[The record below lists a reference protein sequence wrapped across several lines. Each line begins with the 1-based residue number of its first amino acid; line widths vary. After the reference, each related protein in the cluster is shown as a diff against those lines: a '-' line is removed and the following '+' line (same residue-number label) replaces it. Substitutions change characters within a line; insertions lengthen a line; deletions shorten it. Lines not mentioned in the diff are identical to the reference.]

1 MNIWQMIMLVGAGIL
16 GGMANAMAGGAS
28 LFTFPAML
36 AAGLPPV
43 IANATNSFA
52 LLPGNSIGA
61 YADRE
66 RIPPRNR
73 AMATALALAIFGGLC
88 GAALLLAT
96 STRIFA
102 LLIPAL
108 IGAATLIFTFS
119 TAIRKF
125 LTRQLSGHEHPK
137 LRLVMVMAAAIYNG
151 FFGAGVGVIFLAS
164 LMATGHEDL
173 RAANAFKNL
182 LAFLSN
188 IGGIV
193 IFLMAGSISWPQGFV
208 MMAGTTAGGL
218 LGGTLMKILPTAVVR
233 WVITICG
240 TVMTA
245 IYVYRFWL

>member
-1 MNIWQMIMLVGAGIL
+1 MNIWQMIMLIGAGIL
-16 GGMANAMAGGAS
+16 GGMANAIAGGAS

-36 AAGLPPV
+36 ATGLPPV

-52 LLPGNSIGA
+52 LLPGNCIGA
-61 YADRE
+61 FADRE
-66 RIPPRNR
+66 RIPQRSS
-73 AMATALALAIFGGLC
+73 AMMVALGLAVLGGLC

-96 STRIFA
+96 STHIFS

-125 LTRQLSGHEHPK
+125 LTQRLSGHEHPK
-137 LRLVMVMAAAIYNG
+137 LRLVMITGAAIYNG

-164 LMATGHEDL
+164 LMATGREEL
-173 RAANAFKNL
+173 RGANAFKNL

-188 IGGIV
+188 VGGII
-193 IFLMAGSISWPQGFV
+193 IFLAAGSISWPQGFV
-208 MMAGTTAGGL
+208 MMAGTTAGGF
-218 LGGTLMKILPTAVVR
+218 LGVTLTKILPATVVR

-240 TVMTA
+240 SMMTA
-245 IYVYRFWL
+245 IYVYRYWL